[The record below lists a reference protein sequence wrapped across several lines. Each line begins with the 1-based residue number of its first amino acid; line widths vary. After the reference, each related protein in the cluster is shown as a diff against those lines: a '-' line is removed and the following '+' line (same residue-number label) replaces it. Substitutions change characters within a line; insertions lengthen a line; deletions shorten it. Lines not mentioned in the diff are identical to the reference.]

1 MDTGSW
7 LLLLSIILLV
17 GLIISRPFFRESE
30 SNVPGDSDLDSLS
43 GELAELAIEKENLL
57 TSLQDLDNDH
67 DLERLPDEAYAGRRE
82 VLLHASARVI
92 HRMDALEKQVS
103 AAQTVN
109 EKAPLIETKGIS
121 GGRDEIEEM
130 ISARRKLR
138 DEVSAGFCPRCGKV
152 IQKSDQYCPACGSK
166 VAG

>member
-1 MDTGSW
+1 MDTGSL

-17 GLIISRPFFRESE
+17 GLIVSRPFFSE
-30 SNVPGDSDLDSLS
+30 SRSTLPGDGDLYRLAS
-43 GELAELAIEKENLL
+43 ELAELVLEKENLF

-67 DLERLPDEAYAGRRE
+67 ELEHISDEAYARQRE
-82 VLLHASARVI
+82 ILLHASARVI
-92 HRMDALEKQVS
+92 HRLDELDRQIN
-103 AAQTVN
+103 AAQTVH
-109 EKAPLIETKGIS
+109 EKTPLIETPGIS
-121 GGRDEIEEM
+121 GGSDEIEEM

-152 IQKSDQYCPACGSK
+152 IQKSDQFCPACGSK